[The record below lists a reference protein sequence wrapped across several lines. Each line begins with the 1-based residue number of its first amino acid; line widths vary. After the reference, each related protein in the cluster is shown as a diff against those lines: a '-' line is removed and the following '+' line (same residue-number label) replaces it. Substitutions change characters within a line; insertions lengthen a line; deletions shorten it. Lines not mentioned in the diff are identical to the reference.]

1 MLDLHEEEVIM
12 SLTLSVDELIEAASH
27 LPAEDRRRLVRALT
41 EPTAEPKHDM
51 TELRGLGK
59 EVWQN
64 QDAQEYVDAERDSW
78 ES

>member
-1 MLDLHEEEVIM
+1 MD
-12 SLTLSVDELIEAASH
+12 STLSVDELIEAASH
-27 LPAEDRRRLVRALT
+27 LPAEDRRRLLRALA
-41 EPTAEPKHDM
+41 ELTAEPKHEV

-64 QDAQEYVDAERDSW
+64 QDGQQYVDAERDSW